1 MTTGKSGPDC
11 VWVRAR
17 QKYSLPRTY
26 HTPALFHISNDRS
39 ERWFSALFCCCCCSR
54 RRRLTVLMVLVS
66 ETSSLYLERS
76 QCIISFVA
84 LFIKSVI
91 SNSMTNKVIIK
102 SWAQSFYIDEC
113 CALSTVWA
121 PQASNLWE
129 RVCLCV
135 NERESKRARQ
145 RKKKTER
152 SNLCEWNF
160 NSFIRLLFLLQI
172 CCCCSLETNS
182 NSGRAQAWIICL
194 RSDVYLIYIRPD
206 SCLLGYFIH
215 FYCYCCCC
223 LMMMMFFSLLSLRFI
238 LSWLSFDEWLLFGVH
253 QVQIMIMWMCV
264 NIHICNDLFIEC
276 LVFIA
281 LHISFPD
288 RFPLGL
294 GKRNQRWYG
303 VHRIYCTQPSKG
315 CELSWIRFP
324 LCVWQDDRYVAL
336 SACIAE
342 VETQTNRHARQFGN
356 NKSK

>member
-39 ERWFSALFCCCCCSR
+39 ERWFSALFCCCCCCCSR

-135 NERESKRARQ
+135 FVCEWERARERDREKRKQ
-145 RKKKTER
+145 RG
-152 SNLCEWNF
+152 
-160 NSFIRLLFLLQI
+160 QI
-172 CCCCSLETNS
+172 YASE
-182 NSGRAQAWIICL
+182 I
-194 RSDVYLIYIRPD
+194 LI
-206 SCLLGYFIH
+206 
-215 FYCYCCCC
+215 
-223 LMMMMFFSLLSLRFI
+223 LLSDYYFYYKFVVVVLSKLIQILVGHKLESFACGRTFI
-238 LSWLSFDEWLLFGVH
+238 
-253 QVQIMIMWMCV
+253 
-264 NIHICNDLFIEC
+264 
-276 LVFIA
+276 
-281 LHISFPD
+281 
-288 RFPLGL
+288 
-294 GKRNQRWYG
+294 
-303 VHRIYCTQPSKG
+303 
-315 CELSWIRFP
+315 
-324 LCVWQDDRYVAL
+324 
-336 SACIAE
+336 
-342 VETQTNRHARQFGN
+342 
-356 NKSK
+356 